1 VRTFIPFLA
10 TFVLACGGASAQEVG
25 WRFGLEDTWSQFGIL
40 NEVQAGEMLDKL
52 QFLTQEQ
59 MERGDINVN
68 GTAGGW
74 GSMQPL
80 ATSPINFA
88 QSDKLVRLLQ
98 SRGFSMLWNLR
109 INAPWSS
116 QANAGCYDHSTVSS
130 CAPDADHEQAL
141 YDYMFAIV
149 ERYDG
154 DGNMDMGYE
163 TPGDTTDDLRVPIQ
177 FYLMTGEIEF
187 AGATPEPGSDEGYGD
202 ESRSHFWSD
211 NVENLLSTHRILYRA
226 IHDADPTGF
235 SKLVSSGGVFWD
247 LYTDFPDW
255 PDTEGP
261 TVRARLEGQ
270 NNHEAVYTESFERL
284 RTMLQSFGDDSDG
297 VECDYIG
304 WHPHMAWREIDQAF
318 AFIRKYAPDLP
329 IYIDDMWTAIFL
341 QNREDAPGNTLF
353 YKGGQPMEGDFPN
366 ELVSDYSAL
375 RNGMVFNAA
384 GVRDWYQARIS
395 RHMVKAFASAFGEG
409 AERVSYSG
417 TADFAIDRIGLTG
430 YVNLL
435 GTYGEGLPEK
445 PAYYTY
451 RLLVDKLH
459 DFTSV
464 EEVDVS
470 DSPLTRAYLFQRPER
485 GPVYVAWSETGGAPP
500 DLDYSIP
507 TGEMVSLP
515 VFADTVLVTYP
526 IEAPGST
533 EPATEYLQQIG
544 GSVFLQLGYR
554 PVFIESTSGGSVA
567 NESPPSIS
575 GPPLKANVYP
585 NPFRSYAH
593 IAFETSDATPVQ
605 LEVFDALGRR
615 IAVLVNGTLMPGKHS
630 LDWGAHG
637 LSPGLYFFVIR
648 AGTQQVAGTVVK
660 TSS

>member
-1 VRTFIPFLA
+1 MRTIITLLA
-10 TFVLACGGASAQEVG
+10 SFGLTYGAASAQDVG
-25 WRFGLEDTWSQFGIL
+25 WRFGMEDTWSQFGIL
-40 NEVQAGEMLDKL
+40 NEQQSGEMLDKL
-52 QFLTQEQ
+52 QLLTANQT
-59 MERGDINVN
+59 ERGDINVN

-80 ATSPINFA
+80 ASSSINFA

-109 INAPWSS
+109 INAPWTS
-116 QANAGCYDHSTVSS
+116 QANAGCYDHSTVTS
-130 CAPDADHEQAL
+130 CAPDTDHEQDL
-141 YDYMFAIV
+141 YDYMSAIV

-187 AGATPEPGSDEGYGD
+187 AGATPAPGPDEGYGD
-202 ESRSHFWSD
+202 AARSHFWSD
-211 NVENLLSTHRILYRA
+211 NIENLLRTHRILYRA
-226 IHDADPTGF
+226 VHDADPSGF

-255 PDTEGP
+255 PEVEGS
-261 TVRARLEGQ
+261 TVRARLEGA
-270 NNHEAVYTESFERL
+270 NNHDAPYVESFERL
-284 RTMLQSFGDDSDG
+284 RSMLQSFGDDSDG
-297 VECDYIG
+297 IECDYIG
-304 WHPHMAWREIDQAF
+304 WHPHMAWREVDQAF

-341 QNREDAPGNTLF
+341 QNRDDAPGNTIF
-353 YKGGQPMEGDFPN
+353 HMGGQPMEGDFPN

-375 RNGMVFNAA
+375 RNGMLFNSP

-417 TADFAIDRIGLTG
+417 TADFAVDRIGLTG
-430 YVNLL
+430 SVNLL

-470 DSPLTRAYLFQRPER
+470 DSPLTRAYKFERRDR
-485 GPVYVAWSETGGAPP
+485 GPIYVAWSETGGPPP
-500 DLDYSIP
+500 DLDYSLT
-507 TGEMVSLP
+507 TGEVVSLG
-515 VFADTVLVTYP
+515 VSADTAIVTYP
-526 IEAPGST
+526 VENAGATDPS
-533 EPATEYLQQIG
+533 TEYLTVIG
-544 GSVFLQLGYR
+544 GAIALQLGYR
-554 PVFIESTSGGSVA
+554 PVFIEEVGRTGVGVEDLQPSTNRLVRA
-567 NESPPSIS
+567 
-575 GPPLKANVYP
+575 YP
-585 NPFRSYAH
+585 NPFVSR
-593 IAFETSDATPVQ
+593 IFINFETRAAGPVK
-605 LEVFDALGRR
+605 LRVFDALGRR
-615 IAVLVNGTLMPGKHS
+615 VASLVDEFLPAGSHSTTWDASTFVSGAYYFTLTSG
-630 LDWGAHG
+630 G
-637 LSPGLYFFVIR
+637 LTR
-648 AGTQQVAGTVVK
+648 AGALLK
-660 TSS
+660 TK